1 MSLQLKIYGNEE
13 TVRLVGEMVRKKR
26 EPHSIVIHGEKGLG
40 KKTLA
45 KYIAAQL
52 MCERQDGVPCGV
64 CKACR
69 MLANGTHP
77 DFTVVKSNANGNY
90 IVDESIRPI
99 VYDAAIKPNES
110 NIKVYVIPDLDM
122 SVNTSVQVQNI
133 LLKLIEEP
141 PPHAAVILTARSKE
155 IFLPTV
161 ISRVLTLGMVSVKDA
176 DSAEFLQS
184 NYPDAAAR
192 EISDAVSA
200 GRGNIG
206 RCKEYMDKGQFY
218 SSVFAAREIAKAA
231 AAGSEYEILKAFA
244 QTDGK
249 KSALREAIYL
259 FSEIVRDSCIFR
271 LEGKHSELSVSCD
284 KQSALKLSDSLSA
297 AAGTRLYDL
306 LCDYIGRIDA
316 NCNLTLTANSLA
328 GQIAQCCK

>member
-1 MSLQLKIYGNEE
+1 MDSRLKIYGNEG

-45 KYIAAQL
+45 RYIAAQL
-52 MCERQDGVPCGV
+52 MCERHDGVPCGA

-77 DFTVVKSNANGNY
+77 DFTVVQSNTNGNY
-90 IVDESIRPI
+90 IIDESIRPI
-99 VYDAAIKPNES
+99 VYDAITKPNES
-110 NIKVYVIPDLDM
+110 DIKVYVIPDLDM

-141 PPHAAVILTARSKE
+141 PPHVAVILTARSKE
-155 IFLPTV
+155 IFLPTI
-161 ISRVLTLGMVSVKDA
+161 ISRVLTLAMVNVKDS
-176 DSAEFLQS
+176 DSGDYLQN
-184 NYPDAAAR
+184 NYPDADAKD
-192 EISDAVSA
+192 ISYAVYA

-206 RCKEYMDKGQFY
+206 RCKEFMDKGAFY
-218 SSVFAAREIAKAA
+218 SSVFLAREIAKAA
-231 AAGSEYEILKAFA
+231 SSGSEYEILKAFA
-244 QTDGK
+244 QADGK
-249 KSALREAIYL
+249 KAALREAVYL
-259 FSEIVRDSCIFR
+259 FSEIVRDSCIFH
-271 LEGKHSELSVSCD
+271 LEGKHSELSLSCD
-284 KQSALKLSDSLSA
+284 KKCALKLSDNLSA
-297 AAGTRLYDL
+297 AAGTRLYDI